1 MLIRHLHNLLHVCP
15 QLLLAWEVLW
25 RLPHTISL
33 VLHVNTTFEDVLG
46 RIHSLQYQQFK
57 HLRYS
62 KHNLKESFKGFPR
75 SKRVRTGR
83 FRLTDET
90 APDTIYDKFNWSQ
103 RIRPGSS
110 LVMPVMIGVAPH
122 AVQNCPQCEQGVTKT
137 EGRTRFCA
145 RCGLR
150 WEVLKHVRKSTHGF
164 PHKSVAKA
172 QLKQQRLSKRNRA
185 EITREMLEVTNE
197 MPLEWLMRQGI
208 SANLEAHSG
217 SADRGQSADSK
228 NVQQS
233 QASRFRCAH
242 NCSGLNFL
250 SGYTYKHLWNRRRV

>member
-1 MLIRHLHNLLHVCP
+1 M
-15 QLLLAWEVLW
+15 
-25 RLPHTISL
+25 S
-33 VLHVNTTFEDVLG
+33 
-46 RIHSLQYQQFK
+46 
-57 HLRYS
+57 
-62 KHNLKESFKGFPR
+62 
-75 SKRVRTGR
+75 
-83 FRLTDET
+83 
-90 APDTIYDKFNWSQ
+90 
-103 RIRPGSS
+103 
-110 LVMPVMIGVAPH
+110 VMIGVAPH

-150 WEVLKHVRKSTHGF
+150 WEVLKHVRKSTHGS

-172 QLKQQRLSKRNRA
+172 QRKQQRLSKRNRA

-208 SANLEAHSG
+208 SADLEARSG

-242 NCSGLNFL
+242 NCSGLKLFKWVHTQAPL
-250 SGYTYKHLWNRRRV
+250 NRRRV